1 MKNLI
6 LRYTLSKF
14 SVIILLLLGACVW
27 LWCLPEFSDTEDS
40 GGQVNAGDTIL
51 AAGTVVGIEE
61 KENAYHQKQT
71 IVLLHSVTFCNS
83 NFQQD
88 KKQIGEG
95 VLCYLNTGEIP
106 PFYGQ
111 QVLVSGIAGSFSV
124 SRNPGEFDVS
134 FYYRTKGLDFYLEK
148 AEIKR
153 CGESYDVL
161 RHGLYRLRC
170 RLREHIF
177 KICGE
182 DAGIMCS
189 LLLGEKA
196 FLAKQTKE
204 LYQSGGISHI
214 LAISGVHISFLGV
227 GLYRLLRK
235 LWLQMHVAAIVS
247 GILLMLYVIMTGA
260 APSACR
266 AGTMFL
272 FCMLADVTGRSYDRR
287 TALAFSALLQ
297 ILQNPLL
304 FGQSGFW
311 LSYGAVFGLEILLPI
326 LQNIWKNRVYRLFA
340 SGISVF
346 LITFPVLLISY
357 YEFPIYSFFLNLF
370 VIPLMSVVMAVGL
383 LSLLAGFFWVSLGQ
397 FLFYPVHMIL
407 WCFESGCRICMRL
420 PGNQWIV
427 GKPQLWRMVLYCVL
441 LLFFCLLGYYMAKT
455 TTLLTLLGAVWILTG
470 AASLNGSI
478 TCLDVGQGD
487 GIVIRDINGYTVMID
502 GGSSSKSGLA
512 EYTLLPYLKSQGIR
526 KLDYVF
532 LTHADEDHISAIKWL
547 LETEH
552 KEVEIQTLV
561 LPKLSSPDEAY
572 MEMVRL
578 AGQADVRTQI
588 MKSGEALTVGDMK
601 FYCLHPKEG
610 VSYPDKNEASLV
622 LYLQMNDVTALFTG
636 DMDGEAERR
645 FAEDYPKQLGGVTL
659 LKVGHHGSA
668 DSCSGD
674 FLKAVNP
681 RYAVI
686 SCGENNRYGHPALE
700 TLERLE
706 KQGSEIWVTAEY
718 GAVILETG
726 KNPMLKSWLKSN
738 EAKER

>member
-14 SVIILLLLGACVW
+14 SVLVLLLLGVCVW
-27 LWCLPEFSDTEDS
+27 FWCLPGFSDKGDS
-40 GGQVNAGDTIL
+40 GGQINAGDTIL

-61 KENAYHQKQT
+61 KENAYHQKQI
-71 IVLLHSVTFCNS
+71 IVSLHSVTFCNA
-83 NFQQD
+83 NFQQG

-95 VLCYLNTGEIP
+95 VLCYLKVGEIL

-111 QVLVSGIAGSFSV
+111 QVVVSGIAGSFSE
-124 SRNPGEFDVS
+124 SRNPGEFDLA
-134 FYYRTKGLDFYLEK
+134 FYYRTKGFEFYLEK
-148 AEIKR
+148 AEIR
-153 CGESYDVL
+153 HCGETYDVL

-170 RLREHIF
+170 RLREHIL

-204 LYQSGGISHI
+204 LYQGGGISHI
-214 LAISGVHISFLGV
+214 LAISGLHISFLGI
-227 GLYRLLRK
+227 GLYRLLRR
-235 LWLQMHVAAIVS
+235 LWLPMHVAAVMSTIS
-247 GILLMLYVIMTGA
+247 LMLYVIMTGA

-266 AGTMFL
+266 AGAMFL

-326 LQNIWKNRVYRLFA
+326 FQNIWENRVCRLFA
-340 SGISVF
+340 PGISVF
-346 LITFPVLLISY
+346 LITFPILISSY
-357 YEFPIYSFFLNLF
+357 YEFPIYSFLLNLF

-383 LSLLAGFFWVSLGQ
+383 LSLLAGSFFVSLGQ
-397 FLFYPVHMIL
+397 LLFYPVHLIL
-407 WCFESGCRICMRL
+407 WCFEGGCRICIRL

-427 GKPQLWRMVLYCVL
+427 GKPQLWRMILYCVL
-441 LLFFCLLGYYMAKT
+441 LLFFCMLEHYMTKT
-455 TTLLTLLGAVWILTG
+455 TTLLTLLGAVWILTKAIPLSG
-470 AASLNGSI
+470 NI

-487 GIVIRDINGYTVMID
+487 GIVIRDGKGYTVMID

-532 LTHADEDHISAIKWL
+532 LTHTDEDHMSAIKQL
-547 LETEH
+547 LEEH

-561 LPKLSSPDEAY
+561 LPKLLSPDEAY
-572 MEMVRL
+572 LEIVRL
-578 AGQADVRTQI
+578 AGRADVRTQV
-588 MKSGEALTVGDMK
+588 MESGKALTIGDMK

-610 VSYPDKNEASLV
+610 VHYRDKNEASLV
-622 LYLQMNDVTALFTG
+622 LFLQMNGVTALFTG
-636 DMDGEAERR
+636 DMDGEVERR
-645 FAEDYPKQLGGVTL
+645 FAEDYPKQLAGVTM

-668 DSCSGD
+668 DSCSD
-674 FLKAVNP
+674 AFLKAVSP
-681 RYAVI
+681 RCAVI
-686 SCGENNRYGHPALE
+686 SCGENNRYGHPALQ

-706 KQGSEIWVTAEY
+706 KQGSRIWVTAEC
-718 GAVILETG
+718 GAVMLETG
-726 KNPMLKSWLKSN
+726 KAPVVKSWLSSR
-738 EAKER
+738 EAEEQ